1 MDDFNDIDFEDF
13 DVPAYTKKEY
23 QQAVDFL
30 DFLKHV
36 LRTKEYRNE
45 NPKEIENIKKN
56 IAILED
62 RINHLS

>member
-13 DVPAYTKKEY
+13 DVPAYTKEEY

-36 LRTKEYRNE
+36 LRTKEDRGD
-45 NPKEIENIKKN
+45 NPKEIETIKKN
-56 IAILED
+56 IKILED